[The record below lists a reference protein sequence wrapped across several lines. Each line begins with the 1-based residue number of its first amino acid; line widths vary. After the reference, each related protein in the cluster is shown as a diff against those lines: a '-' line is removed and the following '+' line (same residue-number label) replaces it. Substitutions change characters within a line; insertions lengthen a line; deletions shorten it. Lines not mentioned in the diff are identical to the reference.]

1 MIGDYFLNRSLLFT
15 CTIKEIENEYSDFF
29 VDLLFILESY
39 DKETKRDDFSLEFKQ
54 KFDLV
59 KHLVRRRMQTPDISI
74 DELIDDLYVGK
85 FKEFISYLTE
95 LSQEK
100 INKED
105 IITFYNKILKRRKM
119 YEMIFAE
126 RELTTIL
133 NDIRTENYESEDI
146 ILENY
151 EKLLANLHDKL
162 IENKN
167 RQMHRQ
173 ISKLS
178 LLEDDYT
185 PVLNKLREVS
195 DTKRSVKTGFRL
207 LEDRFTAGGFESDRL
222 YLIGGESG
230 VGKSML
236 LINLICN
243 ALRMNQKAP
252 REDGK
257 TDVLL
262 YISAENYLHET
273 FSRFYCCLT
282 GTSVKS
288 LSKRIMENDDV
299 NIMSKIKEISKQ
311 NNCDIKFYYY
321 EPDKTTVNDIE
332 ALIKEVTNNP
342 NYNLK
347 CVYIDYLDKISSGDF
362 KGTKEKSESNRF
374 EQGMV
379 AKKFKLLANKYSIP
393 IVTCTQLNR
402 SGYNVDSNPDLTQ
415 MGESMIKINE
425 SDVVIFLQNVSDPL
439 YNINTKYGICQYKKI
454 RMTLL
459 KNRNGAISEPKLVVV
474 KQQIN
479 DQNCFNFRILEIDE
493 NGNELYCGEMIKEN
507 NLQKDIFEDLSIS
520 GDYDQFEIKKDTA
533 IYYDGDDELRI
544 EENENLE
551 INLTKEVKIRDPDD
565 YDSGNVPF

>member
-59 KHLVRRRMQTPDISI
+59 KHMVRRRMQTPDISI

-243 ALRMNQKAP
+243 ALIMNQKAP

-321 EPDKTTVNDIE
+321 EPDKTSVNDIE

-347 CVYIDYLDKISSGDF
+347 CVYIDYLDKISSGEF